1 MCFKNN
7 GYNFSVA
14 EEEETRETLI
24 RNQID
29 FSVKHAHFKKNKV
42 CY

>member
-1 MCFKNN
+1 MA
-7 GYNFSVA
+7 NFSVA
-14 EEEETRETLI
+14 EEEQSRQTLI